1 MGKRGPWEITYGSLD
16 LEAQKCLDLSFGAR
30 AAPDVHALFYIYL
43 VELQISQWK
52 LQRSLKKCTWAEL
65 ELVLWSSVNVLLATL
80 ACPVR
85 YRILQSF
92 LSLIAR

>member
-43 VELQISQWK
+43 IELQISQWK
-52 LQRSLKKCTWAEL
+52 LQ
-65 ELVLWSSVNVLLATL
+65 
-80 ACPVR
+80 
-85 YRILQSF
+85 
-92 LSLIAR
+92 